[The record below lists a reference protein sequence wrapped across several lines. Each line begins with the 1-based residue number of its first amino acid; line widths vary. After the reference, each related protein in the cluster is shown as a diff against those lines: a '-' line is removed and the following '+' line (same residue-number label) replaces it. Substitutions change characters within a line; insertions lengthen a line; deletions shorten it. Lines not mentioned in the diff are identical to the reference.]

1 MNTKIFN
8 WIFRHQRKRHS
19 FAWALVTDAGPLNV
33 VIVVVVV
40 EVVGALVSDVP
51 VAFAELVR
59 HELEVVVDVRLAS
72 AAAVAAVVVDVRLA
86 AEHESAAAVVVDAAD
101 VADVAQV
108 VALLAAAA
116 VVVVDVVA
124 VDYLSIADGHS
135 AAALLSFDHLSFEWV
150 LASWKLPSGFRMAL
164 RQAWQLAL
172 RQTLRQAW
180 QVAAAVWRRPEPK
193 ASGSRTELLSLYT
206 SSRQP

>member
-1 MNTKIFN
+1 M
-8 WIFRHQRKRHS
+8 
-19 FAWALVTDAGPLNV
+19 
-33 VIVVVVV
+33 

-59 HELEVVVDVRLAS
+59 HELEVVVDVHLAS
-72 AAAVAAVVVDVRLA
+72 AAAVAAVVVDDRLA
-86 AEHESAAAVVVDAAD
+86 AEHESAAAVVVD
-101 VADVAQV
+101 
-108 VALLAAAA
+108 AAAA

>member
-1 MNTKIFN
+1 M
-8 WIFRHQRKRHS
+8 
-19 FAWALVTDAGPLNV
+19 
-33 VIVVVVV
+33 VVV
-40 EVVGALVSDVP
+40 EVVDALVSDVP

-59 HELEVVVDVRLAS
+59 HELEVVVDVHLAS

-86 AEHESAAAVVVDAAD
+86 AEHESAAAVVVD
-101 VADVAQV
+101 
-108 VALLAAAA
+108 AAAA

-150 LASWKLPSGFRMAL
+150 PASWKLPSGFQLPLWQAWRQTLRLAL
-164 RQAWQLAL
+164 RLAL

-193 ASGSRTELLSLYT
+193 ASGSRTGLLSLYT